1 MMAVRVGAH
10 EKQSVHGD
18 LNKLVINWD
27 KNSSQFSSEQL
38 YQLIMTICIESVIGW
53 MVEIEF

>member
-1 MMAVRVGAH
+1 MMAVRVAAH

-38 YQLIMTICIESVIGW
+38 YQ
-53 MVEIEF
+53 